1 MKNVLAIVVLT
12 WLSTGPVLAQS
23 LVKQADRQFN
33 ELAYTKAIEL
43 YEKALINP
51 TPISESEKRDAQAKL
66 GYSYQQIR
74 DMPNAERIY
83 RDLVTSGNLPPDYAR
98 YYLFYAQALASNG
111 KYQEAQAAYE
121 KYNDLPMGA
130 KQTTSFAKIYSDV
143 SDLTTKAGSYKV
155 DYLSMNTRRA
165 EFSPMFYR
173 DGLVFV
179 AEGRGKSGLKGMFAG
194 NSSHY
199 LDLYYLPD
207 LKTVAR
213 PWSARRGR
221 VQLFQVLGRDEY
233 TAPTPNDTKTIGYY
247 GGPNLNA
254 GYDDHP
260 VSESDRFGR
269 TLNTKY
275 HEGPATFTKDGLRV
289 IFTRNNYN
297 DGQFRKSADGVN
309 KLKLYTAGQENGIWS
324 KAEEL
329 PFNSDEYSTG
339 HPTLSKDDQRL
350 YFSSD
355 RPGGFGGTDIYVSTW
370 ENGRWGAPANLGP
383 EVNTKGNELFPFVD
397 ERGNIYFSSDGRPGL
412 GDLDIYYTTL
422 TPDGKQGQ
430 VTRNLGEPLNS
441 AKDDFG
447 IVTDANRMS
456 GYFSSN
462 RKRGGADDDV
472 YHFAREESRNA
483 CRELMVRIIDADSGM
498 PLANTSLALDNAVDD
513 QQKKLETNTDGIA
526 RICLDVESD
535 FKFLVSRDG
544 YDDNKVGFSTRDL
557 LDDKPSQLEII
568 LSKPK
573 PPVISTL
580 RGRVTAQTDK
590 TPIAGAKVLLVSECD
605 GTSEEATTDADGY
618 YEFVIKPG
626 CDYSI
631 EALKDK
637 MGTRGGRI
645 AKDGSGTGNI
655 TMFKKG
661 DIVKIENIYYDVNKA
676 AIRPDAAAE
685 LDKVVELMKKYPTM
699 IIEMRSHTD
708 SRATS
713 SYNSM
718 LSGKR
723 AKSAVAYLTSNGI
736 ASKRMIA
743 KGYGESDL
751 LNKCKDGIDCA
762 EEDHQQNRRT
772 EIKII
777 KLN

>member
-1 MKNVLAIVVLT
+1 MKNVFALVVLT
-12 WLSTGPVLAQS
+12 WLLIGPVLAQS

-33 ELAYTKAIEL
+33 ELAYAQAIEL
-43 YEKALINP
+43 YEKALTNQP
-51 TPISESEKRDAQAKL
+51 PISDVEKRDARAKL
-66 GYSYQQIR
+66 GYSYQQMR

-83 RDLVTSGNLPPDYAR
+83 HDLVTAGNLPPDYAR
-98 YYLFYAQALASNG
+98 YYLLYAQALASNG
-111 KYQEAQAAYE
+111 KYREAQAAYE
-121 KYNDLPMGA
+121 TYDAMPLST
-130 KQTTSFAKIYSDV
+130 KQPPSIAKIYSDV
-143 SDLTTKAGSYKV
+143 SNLTNNAGSYKV
-155 DYLSMNTRRA
+155 EYLSMNTRRA
-165 EFSPMFYR
+165 EFSPMLYK

-179 AEGRGKSGLKGMFAG
+179 AEGRNRSGLRGLFAG
-194 NSSHY
+194 NSSNY

-207 LKTVAR
+207 LKTVASSR
-213 PWSARRGR
+213 AARRGR

-233 TAPTPNDTKTIGYY
+233 TAPTPNDTRTIGYY
-247 GGPNLNA
+247 GGPNLNV

-260 VSESDRFGR
+260 LSESDRFGR

-275 HEGPATFTKDGLRV
+275 HEGPATFTKDGSRV
-289 IFTRNNYN
+289 IFTRNNYTN
-297 DGQFRKSADGVN
+297 GQFRESTDGVN
-309 KLKLYTAGQENGIWS
+309 KLKLYTAVQVNGIWS
-324 KAEEL
+324 QAEEL

-350 YFSSD
+350 YFSCD

-370 ENGRWGAPANLGP
+370 ENGKWGEPANLGA

-397 ERGNIYFSSDGRPGL
+397 ERGNIYYSSDGRPGL

-422 TPDGKQGQ
+422 TPDGRKGQ
-430 VTRNLGEPLNS
+430 VTRNMGEPLNS

-447 IVTDANRMS
+447 IVTDADRMS

-472 YHFAREESRNA
+472 YRFTRTGSLYP
-483 CRELMVRIIDADSGM
+483 CRELMVRIIDAESKM
-498 PLANTSLALDNAVDD
+498 PLANTSLALDNAVND
-513 QQKKLETNTDGIA
+513 QQKTLKTDTAGVA

-544 YDDNKVGFSTRDL
+544 YDDNKVGFSTRNL
-557 LDDKPSQLEII
+557 FDDKPSQLEII

-580 RGRVTAQTDK
+580 RGRVTTQTGK
-590 TPIAGAKVLLVSECD
+590 APIAGVKVLLVSECD

-618 YEFVIKPG
+618 YKFVIKPG

-637 MGTRGGRI
+637 MGTTGGRI

-655 TMFKKG
+655 SMFKKG

-676 AIRPDAAAE
+676 DIRPDAAAE

-723 AKSAVAYLTSNGI
+723 ARAAVAYLKANGI
-736 ASKRMIA
+736 AGKRMIA

-751 LNKCKDGIDCA
+751 LNKCKDGVDCA
-762 EEDHQQNRRT
+762 EEEHQQNRRT

>member
-1 MKNVLAIVVLT
+1 MKNVYAIVVLT
-12 WLSTGPVLAQS
+12 WLSIGPVLAQS

-33 ELAYTKAIEL
+33 EFAYTRAIEL
-43 YEKALINP
+43 YEKALTNP
-51 TPISESEKRDAQAKL
+51 APISEAEKRDARAKL

-83 RDLVTSGNLPPDYAR
+83 RDLITSGNLPTDYAR
-98 YYLFYAQALASNG
+98 YYLLYAQALASNG

-121 KYNDLPMGA
+121 KYDAMPSGT
-130 KQTTSFAKIYSDV
+130 KQTPSLAKIYSDV
-143 SDLTTKAGSYKV
+143 SNLTSNASSYKV

-165 EFSPMFYR
+165 EFSPMLYK

-179 AEGRGKSGLKGMFAG
+179 AEGHSKGGLKGLFAG
-194 NSSHY
+194 NNSHY

-207 LKTVAR
+207 LKTVASSR
-213 PWSARRGR
+213 SARRDR
-221 VQLFQVLGRDEY
+221 TQLFQVLGRDEY
-233 TAPTPNDTKTIGYY
+233 TAPTPNDNKTIGYY

-275 HEGPATFTKDGLRV
+275 HEGPATFTKDGLKV

-297 DGQFRKSADGVN
+297 NGQFRESADGVN
-309 KLKLYTAGQENGIWS
+309 KLKLYTAVQTDGIWS

-370 ENGRWGAPANLGP
+370 ENGKWGAPANLGP
-383 EVNTKGNELFPFVD
+383 EVNTKGNELFPFLD

-422 TPDGKQGQ
+422 TPDGKLGQ

-447 IVTDANRMS
+447 IVTDADRTS

-472 YHFAREESRNA
+472 YHFTRQESLYP
-483 CRELMVRIIDADSGM
+483 CRELMVRIIDAESKM
-498 PLANTSLALDNAVDD
+498 PLANTSLALDNTIND
-513 QQKKLETNTDGIA
+513 QQKKITTDTAGIA
-526 RICLDVESD
+526 KICLDIESD

-544 YDDNKVGFSTRDL
+544 YDDSKVGFSTRDL

-573 PPVISTL
+573 PSVISTL
-580 RGRVTAQTDK
+580 RGRVTTQTGK
-590 TPIAGAKVLLVSECD
+590 EPIEGVKVLLVSECD
-605 GTSEEATTDADGY
+605 GTSEEATTNADGY

-637 MGTRGGRI
+637 MGTTGGRI
-645 AKDGSGTGNI
+645 AKDGSGTGDI

-685 LDKVVELMKKYPTM
+685 LDKVAELMKKYPTM

-708 SRATS
+708 SRATA

-723 AKSAVAYLTSNGI
+723 AKSAVAYLKSNGI
-736 ASKRMIA
+736 ASNRMIA
-743 KGYGESDL
+743 KGYGESNL
-751 LNKCKDGIDCA
+751 LNKCKDGVDCP

>member
-1 MKNVLAIVVLT
+1 MKNALAIVILT
-12 WLSTGPVLAQS
+12 WLMVGPVMAQS

-33 ELAYTKAIEL
+33 ELAYAQAIEL
-43 YEKALINP
+43 YEKALTNP
-51 TPISESEKRDAQAKL
+51 SPISETDKRDAQAKL

-83 RDLVTSGNLPPDYAR
+83 RDLVQAGNLPPDYAR

-111 KYQEAQAAYE
+111 KYREAQAAYE
-121 KYNDLPMGA
+121 KYDAMPSGI
-130 KQTTSFAKIYSDV
+130 KKTPSFAKIYSDV
-143 SDLTTKAGSYKV
+143 SNLTNNVGQYKV
-155 DYLSMNTRRA
+155 EYLSMNTRRA
-165 EFSPMFYR
+165 EFSPMLYK

-179 AEGRGKSGLKGMFAG
+179 AEGHSKGGLKGLFAG
-194 NSSHY
+194 NNSHY

-207 LKTVAR
+207 LKMLASSKAT
-213 PWSARRGR
+213 RRDR
-221 VQLFQVLGRDEY
+221 VQLLQVLGRDEY

-247 GGPNLNA
+247 GGPNLTM
-254 GYDDHP
+254 GYGDHP
-260 VSESDRFGR
+260 MSESDRFGR

-275 HEGPATFTKDGLRV
+275 HEGPATFTQDGSRV

-297 DGQFRKSADGVN
+297 EGQFRESADGVN
-309 KLKLYTAGQENGIWS
+309 KLKLYTAVQTNGIWS

-355 RPGGFGGTDIYVSTW
+355 RPGGLGGTDIYVSTW
-370 ENGRWGAPANLGP
+370 ENGKWGEPANLGA

-412 GDLDIYYTTL
+412 GGLDIYYTTL
-422 TPDGKQGQ
+422 TPDGKKGQ

-447 IVTDANRMS
+447 IVTDADRMS

-472 YHFAREESRNA
+472 YHFIREGSLYP
-483 CRELMVRIIDADSGM
+483 CRELSVRIIDAESKM
-498 PLANTSLALDNAVDD
+498 PLPNTILAMNNAIND
-513 QQKKLETNTDGIA
+513 QQKKLKTDTTGVA

-535 FKFLVSRDG
+535 YKFLVSRDG
-544 YDDNKVGFSTRDL
+544 YEDNKVGFSTRNL
-557 LDDKPSQLEII
+557 FDDKPSQLEIM

-573 PPVISTL
+573 TPVISTL
-580 RGRVTAQTDK
+580 RGRITTQMGK
-590 TPIAGAKVLLVSECD
+590 EPIAGVKVLLVSECD
-605 GTSEEATTDADGY
+605 GTSEEATTNADGY

-637 MGTRGGRI
+637 MGTTGGRI
-645 AKDGSGTGNI
+645 AKDGSGTGDI
-655 TMFKKG
+655 SMFKKG
-661 DIVKIENIYYDVNKA
+661 DIIKIENIYYDVNKA
-676 AIRPDAAAE
+676 DIRADAAAE

-723 AKSAVAYLTSNGI
+723 AKSAVAYLKSNGI

-743 KGYGESDL
+743 KGYGESNL
-751 LNKCKDGIDCA
+751 LNQCKDGVDCT
-762 EEDHQQNRRT
+762 EEEHQQNRRT

-777 KLN
+777 NLN

>member
-1 MKNVLAIVVLT
+1 MKNAFAIVILT
-12 WLSTGPVLAQS
+12 WLLVGPALAQS

-33 ELAYTKAIEL
+33 ELAYAQAIEL
-43 YEKALINP
+43 YEKALTTS
-51 TPISESEKRDAQAKL
+51 TPISEAEKRDARAKL
-66 GYSYQQIR
+66 GYSYQQMR
-74 DMPNAERIY
+74 DMPNAERTY
-83 RDLVTSGNLPPDYAR
+83 RDLVASGNLPPDYAR

-111 KYQEAQAAYE
+111 KYREAQAAYE
-121 KYNDLPMGA
+121 KYEATPVGA
-130 KQTTSFAKIYSDV
+130 QKSTPFTKIYSDI
-143 SDLTTKAGSYKV
+143 STLTSNIGSYKV
-155 DYLSMNTRRA
+155 NYLSMNTRRA
-165 EFSPMFYR
+165 EFSPMLYK

-179 AEGRGKSGLKGMFAG
+179 GEGHGKGGLKGLFAG
-194 NSSHY
+194 NNAHY

-207 LKTVAR
+207 LNTAANSR
-213 PWSARRGR
+213 SARRDR
-221 VQLFQVLGRDEY
+221 VQLLHVLGRDEY

-247 GGPNLNA
+247 GGPNLTM
-254 GYDDHP
+254 GYSDHP

-275 HEGPATFTKDGLRV
+275 HEGPATFTKDGSRV

-297 DGQFRKSADGVN
+297 ERQYRESADGVN
-309 KLKLYTAGQENGIWS
+309 KLKLYTAVQVNGIWS

-370 ENGRWGAPANLGP
+370 KNGQWGELTNLGP
-383 EVNTKGNELFPFVD
+383 EINTKGNELFPFVD

-412 GDLDIYYTTL
+412 GELDMYYTTL

-447 IVTDANRMS
+447 IVTDADRMG

-472 YHFAREESRNA
+472 YQFTREGSLYP
-483 CRELMVRIIDADSGM
+483 CRELTVRIIDAESRL
-498 PLANTSLALDNAVDD
+498 PLPNTALALDNAINDR
-513 QQKKLETNTDGIA
+513 QKKLQTDTAGIA

-544 YDDNKVGFSTRDL
+544 YDDSKVGFSTRNL

-573 PPVISTL
+573 APVISTL
-580 RGRVTAQTDK
+580 RGRITTQSGK
-590 TPIAGAKVLLVSECD
+590 NPIAGVKVLLVSDCD

-618 YEFVIKPG
+618 YEFIIKPG
-626 CDYSI
+626 CGYSI
-631 EALKDK
+631 EAMKDK
-637 MGTRGGRI
+637 MGTTGSRI
-645 AKDGSGTGNI
+645 AKDGSGTGDM

-685 LDKVVELMKKYPTM
+685 LDKVVGLMKKYPTM

-723 AKSAVAYLTSNGI
+723 AKAAVVYLSSNGI
-736 ASKRMIA
+736 ANKRMIA
-743 KGYGESDL
+743 KGYGETDL
-751 LNKCKDGIDCA
+751 LNKCKDGVDCP
-762 EEDHQQNRRT
+762 EEEHQQNRRT

-777 KLN
+777 KLD

>member
-1 MKNVLAIVVLT
+1 MKNTFTIVILT
-12 WLSTGPVLAQS
+12 RLLIGPVLAQS

-33 ELAYTKAIEL
+33 ELAYAQAIEL
-43 YEKALINP
+43 YEKALTTP
-51 TPISESEKRDAQAKL
+51 TPIPVDEKRDAWAKL
-66 GYSYQQIR
+66 GYSYQQMR

-111 KYQEAQAAYE
+111 KYREAQAAYE
-121 KYNDLPMGA
+121 KYEAMPTNTRKTPSL
-130 KQTTSFAKIYSDV
+130 TKIYSDI
-143 SDLTTKAGSYKV
+143 STLTNTAGTYKV
-155 DYLSMNTRRA
+155 EYLSMNTRRA
-165 EFSPMFYR
+165 EFSPMLYK

-179 AEGRGKSGLKGMFAG
+179 AEGQGKGGLKGLFTG
-194 NSSHY
+194 NNAHY

-207 LKTVAR
+207 LNTAAR
-213 PWSARRGR
+213 SRSARRDR
-221 VQLFQVLGRDEY
+221 VPLLQVLGRDEY

-254 GYDDHP
+254 GYGDHP
-260 VSESDRFGR
+260 ISESDRFGR

-275 HEGPATFTKDGLRV
+275 HEGPATFTKDGTRV

-297 DGQFRKSADGVN
+297 ERQYRESADGVN
-309 KLKLYTAGQENGIWS
+309 KLKLYTAVQENGIWN

-370 ENGRWGAPANLGP
+370 KNGQWGEPLNLGS

-397 ERGNIYFSSDGRPGL
+397 ERGNIYFSSDGRPGQ
-412 GDLDIYYTTL
+412 GGLDIYYTTL
-422 TPDGKQGQ
+422 TPDGKQGR
-430 VTRNLGEPLNS
+430 VTSNLGEPLNS

-447 IVTDANRMS
+447 IVTDADRLG

-472 YHFAREESRNA
+472 YHFSRQGA
-483 CRELMVRIIDADSGM
+483 LYPCRELTVRIIDAESKL
-498 PLANTSLALDNAVDD
+498 PLPNTALALDNVIND
-513 QQKKLETNTDGIA
+513 QQKKLKTDTSGIA

-544 YDDNKVGFSTRDL
+544 YDDNKVGFSTRNL

-573 PPVISTL
+573 APVISTL
-580 RGRVTAQTDK
+580 RGRVTSQTDK
-590 TPIAGAKVLLVSECD
+590 KPIGGVKVLLVSDCD
-605 GTSEEATTDADGY
+605 GTSEEATTNADGY

-637 MGTRGGRI
+637 MGTTGGRI

-661 DIVKIENIYYDVNKA
+661 DIVKIENIYYDLNKA
-676 AIRPDAAAE
+676 DIRPDAAAE
-685 LDKVVELMKKYPTM
+685 LDKVVGLMKKYPTM

-723 AKSAVAYLTSNGI
+723 ARAAVTYLKSKGI
-736 ASKRMIA
+736 APKRMIA

-751 LNKCKDGIDCA
+751 LNKCKDGVDCP
-762 EEDHQQNRRT
+762 EEVHQQNRRT

-777 KLN
+777 NLN

>member
-1 MKNVLAIVVLT
+1 MKNAFAIVVLT
-12 WLSTGPVLAQS
+12 WLLVGPVLAQS

-33 ELAYTKAIEL
+33 ELAYAQAIEL
-43 YEKALINP
+43 YEKALTNP
-51 TPISESEKRDAQAKL
+51 TPISDVEKRDARANL
-66 GYSYQQIR
+66 GYSYQQMR

-83 RDLVTSGNLPPDYAR
+83 RDLVASGNLPPDYSR
-98 YYLFYAQALASNG
+98 YYLLYAQALASNG
-111 KYQEAQAAYE
+111 KYREAQAAYE
-121 KYNDLPMGA
+121 KYDAIPSGTKKTA
-130 KQTTSFAKIYSDV
+130 SFAKTYSDV
-143 SDLTTKAGSYKV
+143 SNLTNNVGNYKV

-165 EFSPMFYR
+165 EFSPMLYR

-179 AEGRGKSGLKGMFAG
+179 AEGRGKGGLKGLFAG
-194 NSSHY
+194 NKSHY

-207 LKTVAR
+207 LKTVASSR
-213 PWSARRGR
+213 SARRDR
-221 VQLFQVLGRDEY
+221 VQLLQVLGRDEY

-247 GGPNLNA
+247 GGPNLA
-254 GYDDHP
+254 MGYENHP
-260 VSESDRFGR
+260 ISESDRFGR

-275 HEGPATFTKDGLRV
+275 HEGPATFTKDGSRV

-297 DGQFRKSADGVN
+297 ERQYRESADGVN
-309 KLKLYTAGQENGIWS
+309 KLKLYTAVQVNGIWS

-329 PFNSDEYSTG
+329 PFNSDDYSTG

-370 ENGRWGAPANLGP
+370 ENEKWGVPANLGP

-447 IVTDANRMS
+447 IVTDADRMG

-472 YHFAREESRNA
+472 YHFVREGSLYP
-483 CRELMVRIIDADSGM
+483 CRELMVRIIDAESKL
-498 PLANTSLALDNAVDD
+498 PLPNTSLALDNAIND
-513 QQKKLETNTDGIA
+513 QKKELKTDTTGSA
-526 RICLDVESD
+526 RICLDADSD

-544 YDDNKVGFSTRDL
+544 YDDSKVGFSTRNL

-573 PPVISTL
+573 APVISTL
-580 RGRVTAQTDK
+580 RGRVVTQADK
-590 TPIAGAKVLLVSECD
+590 TPIAGVKVLLVSECD

-626 CDYSI
+626 CGYSI

-637 MGTRGGRI
+637 MGTTGGRI

-685 LDKVVELMKKYPTM
+685 LDKVVDLMKKYPTM

-718 LSGKR
+718 LSSKR
-723 AKSAVAYLTSNGI
+723 AKAAVDYLKSNGI

-751 LNKCKDGIDCA
+751 LNKCKDGVDCP
-762 EEDHQQNRRT
+762 EEEHQQNRRT